1 MLEAVIRIG
10 EVIVHHRAE
19 HANLDGL
26 LPIIDGASLE
36 LIIRRI
42 SRSIAFD
49 ESIRRPFGKLG
60 IEHGHIAVKV
70 QLAPWAWVAAVNCGE
85 NVEFDCGFKPEITR
99 VTGIEK
105 SVADFGNQIVNV
117 VPETAHVEIQVRQ
130 QFYA

>member
-10 EVIVHHRAE
+10 EMIVHHRAE

-26 LPIIDGASLE
+26 LPIIDCAGLE

-42 SRSIAFD
+42 SGSIAFN
-49 ESIRRPFGKLG
+49 ESTRRSLGKLG

-70 QLAPWAWVAAVNCGE
+70 QLAPWAWVAAVNCRE

-105 SVADFGNQIVNV
+105 RVADFGHTILNGV
-117 VPETAHVEIQVRQ
+117 TA
-130 QFYA
+130 